1 MPDQPTIHNQNIRQN
16 YSAAELLKI
25 LSRKGLIT
33 PDTNPADF
41 ILKQQQDPD
50 LPFYLKIL
58 AGIGA
63 FIASICFIGFL
74 VAADIIGFNN
84 EIEALVWGGLFIG
97 AALSIYRMMGTNHSL
112 KQSFFLQTSFAL
124 IAAGKLLFIF
134 GIAEFLDWDG
144 WAINFA
150 ALMIT
155 AITYPMYRL
164 SIERFLSCT
173 GVLVSVLLNILWNDN
188 LGISKDILYN
198 SFFAIQLGF
207 AAFLLTYPKIKP
219 GIAPLAQALVVSL
232 CISVL
237 FLSSHAEFGYLDDRI
252 FVAPVAV
259 NILLAATLIAL
270 MIWAAGGLD
279 KLKREPVLLG
289 AAGAILL
296 GLLSVPGVILA
307 IGLMIFGYAHH
318 DRLYTL
324 LGALLLPL
332 FLGLYYYN
340 LDITLL
346 QKSTILISSGVILL
360 AGKFYLKL
368 KGWDQ
373 DPRHLSENSGQGD
386 ATCG

>member
-1 MPDQPTIHNQNIRQN
+1 MPDQPAIYNENSRQN
-16 YSAAELLKI
+16 FTAAELLKA
-25 LSRKGLIT
+25 LGKKGLIT
-33 PDTNPADF
+33 SDTDLADF
-41 ILKQQQDPD
+41 IIKQQQDPD

-74 VAADIIGFNN
+74 MVADIIGFNN
-84 EIEALVWGGLFIG
+84 EFEALVWGGLFIG
-97 AALSIYRMMGTNHSL
+97 AALSIYRVMGTNHSL

-134 GIAEFLDWDG
+134 GIAELLDGDG
-144 WAINFA
+144 WGINLA

-155 AITYPMYRL
+155 ALTYPMYRL

-188 LGISKDILYN
+188 LGLSKDILYN
-198 SFFAIQLGF
+198 SFFAIQLGL
-207 AAFLLTYPKIKP
+207 AAFLLINPRTRP
-219 GIAPLAQALVVSL
+219 GMAPLAQALVVSL

-237 FLSSHAEFGYLDDRI
+237 FLSSHAEFGYLDDRVVI
-252 FVAPVAV
+252 APVIV
-259 NILLAATLIAL
+259 NILLATALIAL
-270 MIWAAGGLD
+270 MVWAVGGLD
-279 KLKREPVLLG
+279 KLKREPILLG
-289 AAGAILL
+289 ITGAILL

-307 IGLMIFGYAHH
+307 IGLMIFGYARH

-324 LGALLLPL
+324 LGALLLPV
-332 FLGLYYYN
+332 FLCLYYYN

-346 QKSTILISSGVILL
+346 QKSGILISSGVILL

-373 DPRHLSENSGQGD
+373 NPLHLSDETGQGD